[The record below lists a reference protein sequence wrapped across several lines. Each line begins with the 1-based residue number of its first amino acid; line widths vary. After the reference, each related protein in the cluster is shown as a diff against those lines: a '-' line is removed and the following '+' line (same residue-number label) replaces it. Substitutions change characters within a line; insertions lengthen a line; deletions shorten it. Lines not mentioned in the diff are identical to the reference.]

1 MKISDINYATLD
13 ELKDMPRFDL
23 KSMPKKAK
31 WYLQVL
37 AWILAIPETLLTK
50 MTIHKHGMKPL
61 KNKGYL
67 LLCNHNS
74 FFDFKMA
81 TRAVFP
87 RSANYIVAIDG
98 FINREKIMRNVGC
111 IGKRKFVPDPS
122 LIKQIDYSVNTLNSI
137 CMLYPE
143 ARYSLVGTTA
153 ILPESLGKMIKRYRF
168 PVATLIAHGH
178 HLHQP
183 VWNLRK
189 HRVKVKAEMTYLFSP
204 EEIDE
209 YSVQEINER
218 IKTAFYYN
226 DYEYQVSENIKI
238 KDRYRAEN
246 LHKVLYKCPHC
257 LSEKHMTSKETLLI
271 CENCHTTYQVD
282 ETNRLHNM
290 NGESIF
296 TMIPDW
302 FEWERSQVKEEVEN
316 QTYETITQVYIDALP
331 NSTGFYRLGK
341 GKLIHNHKGF
351 YLEAKI
357 GEKNFTLKKP
367 VLTKYGV
374 HIEYE
379 YFGKG
384 DCVSLSTHQD
394 TYYLFPVNQDV
405 PITKYHFA
413 AEELYK
419 FEEKKKHVRQ
429 TSKTHT
435 KDKEASDKE

>member
-1 MKISDINYATLD
+1 MKISEIRYTTLE
-13 ELKDMPRFDL
+13 ELNEMKRFDL
-23 KSMPKKAK
+23 KAMPKKAK

-37 AWILAIPETLLTK
+37 AWILAIPETIITK
-50 MTIHKHGMKPL
+50 MTIKKFNMRPL

-74 FFDFKMA
+74 FFDFKLA
-81 TRAVFP
+81 TRAIFP
-87 RSANYIVAIDG
+87 RRANYIVAIDG

-122 LIKQIDYSVNTLNSI
+122 LIKQIDYSVNELNSI

-153 ILPESLGKMIKRYRF
+153 ILPDSLGKMLKKYRF
-168 PVATLIAHGH
+168 PVATLITHGH

-183 VWNLRK
+183 IWNLRK

-209 YSVQEINER
+209 YSAEEINER
-218 IKTAFYYN
+218 IRLAFKYN
-226 DYEYQVSENIKI
+226 DYAYQVEEGIKI
-238 KDRYRAEN
+238 ADNKRAEN

-257 LSEKHMTSKETLLI
+257 MSESHMESKDTMLH
-271 CENCHTTYQVD
+271 CKNCDNTYYVD
-282 ETNRLHNM
+282 EYNKLNNI
-290 NGESIF
+290 NGETKF

-302 FEWERSQVKEEVEN
+302 FEWERKMVRKEVEKGE
-316 QTYETITQVYIDALP
+316 YDIETQVYIDALP

-341 GKLIHNHKGF
+341 GNLTHDYQGF
-351 YLEAKI
+351 HLQADLDGKTF
-357 GEKNFTLKKP
+357 NVNKP

-384 DCVSLSTHQD
+384 DCVSISTMND

-413 AEELYK
+413 VEELYK
-419 FEEKKKHVRQ
+419 YEVKKREARRNHKENEKANNQ
-429 TSKTHT
+429 G
-435 KDKEASDKE
+435 